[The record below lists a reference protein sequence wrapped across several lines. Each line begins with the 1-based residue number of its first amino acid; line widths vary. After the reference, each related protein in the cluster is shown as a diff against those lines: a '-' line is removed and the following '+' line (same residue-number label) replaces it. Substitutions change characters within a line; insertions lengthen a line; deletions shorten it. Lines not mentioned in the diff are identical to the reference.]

1 VVNNFPEPTSKT
13 GRIMEYLVSRGNEEI
28 AVETIATDLMIDKKM
43 VASIASRLV
52 SRGVIARTS
61 RGVYVHRQL
70 TVRGSTVEGILAQLE
85 KTIRKT
91 FGKQVADK
99 INISQIG
106 HRKDVEGLEEANA
119 RMRKIL
125 GVAGANNLLRL
136 VAKKVA
142 SPSELNYILVRLGIP
157 A

>member
-28 AVETIATDLMIDKKM
+28 AVEIIASDLKIDQKM

-52 SRGVIARTS
+52 SRGMITRTS
-61 RGVYVHRQL
+61 RGIYVHKQL
-70 TVRGSTVEGILAQLE
+70 SVRSSTIEGILSRLE

-91 FGKQVADK
+91 FGKQIAEKV
-99 INISQIG
+99 NIALVRR
-106 HRKDVEGLEEANA
+106 RKDIEGLEEANA

-125 GVAGANNLLRL
+125 GVAGANNLFRL

-142 SPSELNYILVRLGIP
+142 RPSELKYILLRSGISD
-157 A
+157 